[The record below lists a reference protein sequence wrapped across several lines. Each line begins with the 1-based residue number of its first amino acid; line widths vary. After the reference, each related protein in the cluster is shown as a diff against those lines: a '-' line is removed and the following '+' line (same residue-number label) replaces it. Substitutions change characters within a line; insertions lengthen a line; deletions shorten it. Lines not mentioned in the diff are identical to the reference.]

1 MPLSSQR
8 KQSIK
13 AKPDETELA
22 QIDYLYDFNS
32 IFATPEQEALF
43 ARPYGSTPVRRA
55 TGGLLGS
62 EDGAEVVAEIL
73 GMPIEEVTKE
83 HIDLVVELIAQ
94 QTVLSAP
101 EMQYDESTNNAVD
114 VSNKGVV
121 EPTNQNGRDTYTE
134 ELLKLLGE

>member
-1 MPLSSQR
+1 M
-8 KQSIK
+8 
-13 AKPDETELA
+13 
-22 QIDYLYDFNS
+22 YDFNS

-43 ARPYGSTPVRRA
+43 ASPYGGTPVRRA

-62 EDGAEVVAEIL
+62 EDGAEIVADIL
-73 GMPIEEVTKE
+73 GMPIEEVTNE

-101 EMQYDESTNNAVD
+101 EMQYDESTNNTVD

-121 EPTNQNGRDTYTE
+121 EPTNQSDRGMYAEDN